1 MRIGVPKET
10 AAGEH
15 RVALVPEVVSK
26 LKAKG
31 LDVVVQS
38 GAGED
43 ALLTDAAYI
52 AAGAEI
58 TPDAAKVWGSDV
70 VVTIAPPD
78 PQAIRG
84 LGSGSILI
92 GFLAPLTSPQTTRAL
107 AEAKAT
113 AFAMEAIPR
122 ISRAQAMDAL
132 SSQAN
137 VAGYRAALL
146 GAEEMG
152 RFYPMLMTA
161 AGTIPPAKVLVLGVG
176 VAGLQALATAKRL
189 GARTTGYDVRPEVAE
204 QVESLGAQWLDLGI
218 EASGEGGYARELTE
232 QERAQ
237 QQQALTDAIKG
248 FDVVITTALVPGR
261 PAPRLVTAEA
271 VEGMKPGSVIVDL
284 AGEAGGNCELTEP
297 GQTTVKHDVKIVSP
311 LNLPA
316 GMAEHSSQLFARNVQ
331 ALLDL
336 FVGEDGELQLDFDD
350 EIVKGACIMRDGEIV
365 NPGSES
371 GSGGLMILASTLTT
385 NLAILVLAGFI
396 GFVVISKVP
405 NTLHTPLMSGTNAIH
420 GIVLLGGLLVVG
432 ASGNG
437 TFNKVI
443 LVIAIAFGTINVVGG
458 FLVTDRML
466 EMFKSKPKSAGRGRQ
481 GKASRERASA
491 GNVLPA
497 GPELPGRPLHRRLR
511 AVHPGAARALG
522 PDDRGTGQPHRG
534 RRHDDRSDRHASEPG
549 RGQLGADRDRRGARH
564 RRRHPG
570 AHAR

>member
-10 AAGEH
+10 AVGER
-15 RVALVPEVVSK
+15 RVALVPEVVGK

-31 LDVVVQS
+31 LDVLVQS
-38 GAGED
+38 DAGAD
-43 ALLTDAAYI
+43 AMLTDAAYVE
-52 AAGAEI
+52 AGAQI
-58 TPDAAKVWGSDV
+58 ARDAAEVWHSDV

-107 AEAKAT
+107 ADAKAT

-132 SSQAN
+132 SSQSN

-146 GAEEMG
+146 GAQEMG

-204 QVESLGAQWLDLGI
+204 QVESLGAMWLDLGL
-218 EASGEGGYARELTE
+218 EASGEGGYARELTNE
-232 QERAQ
+232 ERAQ

-261 PAPRLVTAEA
+261 PAPKLVTAEA

-297 GQTTVKHDVKIVSP
+297 GETVIRHDVKIVSP

-316 GMAEHSSQLFARNVQ
+316 SMAEHSSQLFARNVQ
-331 ALLDL
+331 SLLEL
-336 FVGEDGELQLDFDD
+336 FVGEDGSLQLDFDD
-350 EIVKGACIMRDGEIV
+350 EIVKGACIVRDGKI
-365 NPGSES
+365 
-371 GSGGLMILASTLTT
+371 
-385 NLAILVLAGFI
+385 
-396 GFVVISKVP
+396 
-405 NTLHTPLMSGTNAIH
+405 
-420 GIVLLGGLLVVG
+420 
-432 ASGNG
+432 
-437 TFNKVI
+437 
-443 LVIAIAFGTINVVGG
+443 
-458 FLVTDRML
+458 
-466 EMFKSKPKSAGRGRQ
+466 
-481 GKASRERASA
+481 
-491 GNVLPA
+491 
-497 GPELPGRPLHRRLR
+497 
-511 AVHPGAARALG
+511 VHPGAKAAVEAAAG
-522 PDDRGTGQPHRG
+522 AAAGG
-534 RRHDDRSDRHASEPG
+534 AS
-549 RGQLGADRDRRGARH
+549 
-564 RRRHPG
+564 
-570 AHAR
+570 